1 MKIELSP
8 ELKAALELRHRKIH
22 DGHERDRIKAM
33 LLRSEDWALNRL
45 LKHFYYMKQAYP
57 ATLMNF

>member
-22 DGHERDRIKAM
+22 DGHERDRIKAV
-33 LLRSEDWALNRL
+33 LLRSEDWGIKPDIPQHFKNIFSGNLS
-45 LKHFYYMKQAYP
+45 LKF
-57 ATLMNF
+57 